1 MGTIVNTIAYIE
13 PVVIISLSD
22 LRDDGTVSQIKK
34 KIQLGKLYQVIVYDN
49 ITCKLT
55 KLKGKFTALDYDDY
69 TRSNRE
75 WCNSRYLSYIYLD
88 CSDESNSKEVRIP
101 VSDIKAID
109 EIQEI

>member
-34 KIQLGKLYQVIVYDN
+34 KIQLGKLYQVIVYDS

-55 KLKGKFTALDYDDY
+55 KLKGKFAALDYDY
-69 TRSNRE
+69 TRRNRE

-88 CSDESNSKEVRIP
+88 CSEESNSKEVRIP

>member
-55 KLKGKFTALDYDDY
+55 KIKGKFTACDYNY
-69 TRSNRE
+69 TRSSRE
-75 WCNSRYLSYIYLD
+75 WCNSFYLSYIYLD
-88 CSDESNSKEVRIP
+88 CSEESNSKKVRIP

>member
-55 KLKGKFTALDYDDY
+55 KLKGKFAALDYDDY

-88 CSDESNSKEVRIP
+88 CSEESNSKEVRIP